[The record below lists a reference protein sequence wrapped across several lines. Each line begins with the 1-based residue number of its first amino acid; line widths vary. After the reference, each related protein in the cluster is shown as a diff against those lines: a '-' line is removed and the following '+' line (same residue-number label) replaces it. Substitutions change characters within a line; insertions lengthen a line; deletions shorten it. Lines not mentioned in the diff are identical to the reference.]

1 MIGVMDVTRTAEEVC
16 DLVMNREEALSLPGW
31 LEALHDALATAG
43 RLVRVLCPVVQAIML
58 SLLDARHDL
67 SLGHTIAGEFIGDQ
81 HARCDPLLLEQLA
94 QQPFGGF
101 GITAALDR
109 DVEHG
114 SVLIHLSS
122 EPMLLACDA
131 DDNLV

>member
-43 RLVRVLCPVVQAIML
+43 RLVRVLQAFML

-67 SLGHTIAGEFIGDQ
+67 SLGHTIAGEFIDDQ

-94 QQPFGGF
+94 QQQFGGF